1 MACATPS
8 GTVVSWPASIY
19 REHPGCNSKHKVDGL
34 RSRCAQ
40 NSLRST
46 PHSHTCSRFQRHKLW
61 LSSSAA
67 IVSNFEGQIFASQ
80 IAGTQRIRGRR
91 RVVRPDAK
99 MFVPGMVHSI
109 LQFLP
114 LLAIWQFSMQLA
126 YLPFH
131 AHARSVCITN
141 LAQKARVYV
150 APFKGNKF
158 VTFISHE
165 TLSTV
170 SACDIMKYVS

>member
-8 GTVVSWPASIY
+8 GSVVSWPASIH

-34 RSRCAQ
+34 RLRCARI
-40 NSLRST
+40 SLRST
-46 PHSHTCSRFQRHKLW
+46 PHSHTCSRFQRHKHW

-99 MFVPGMVHSI
+99 MFVPGMVHFI
-109 LQFLP
+109 FQFLP
-114 LLAIWQFSMQLA
+114 LLAIWQLSMQMAYFHSTLMHGAFCINNLEQKSHYYLA
-126 YLPFH
+126 SFRGKKVVLPFH
-131 AHARSVCITN
+131 
-141 LAQKARVYV
+141 
-150 APFKGNKF
+150 
-158 VTFISHE
+158 E
-165 TLSTV
+165 T
-170 SACDIMKYVS
+170 